1 VTAPATLE
9 QRQAL
14 AESEHRDVRR
24 TFSGVTCEKRE
35 ADGKTLRSLKG
46 YASVFGVEYD
56 MGWYVE
62 EVAPTA
68 CDKTLREKPDV
79 VLLVN
84 HDGLPL
90 ARTRAG
96 DLDLS
101 ADGTGL
107 LTEAPRLDPDDPDV
121 ARLAFKMDRGLLDEM
136 SFAFRI
142 VRQEWNQ
149 DYTKRYITELSLH
162 KGDVSV
168 VNYGANDKTSS
179 SMRGLELLARLDELS
194 PTEQR
199 AAYERLA
206 VLLDPSTGA
215 DEAAER
221 AATDAAGISDEL
233 LARDADLA
241 LTLTALAPR

>member
-1 VTAPATLE
+1 MTVAATLE
-9 QRQAL
+9 QRKAL
-14 AESEHRDVRR
+14 AESETRLARR

-35 ADGKTLRSLKG
+35 EGGRTLRALRG

-84 HDGLPL
+84 HTGLPL

-96 DLDLS
+96 DLQLS

-107 LTEAPRLDPDDPDV
+107 LAVADKLDPEDPDV
-121 ARLAFKMDRGLLDEM
+121 AQLASKMDRGLLDEM

-142 VRQEWNQ
+142 ERQEWNE

-168 VNYGANDKTSS
+168 VNYGANDKTSVNL
-179 SMRGLELLARLDELS
+179 RGAELLARLQDLS
-194 PTEQR
+194 PEEQR

-206 VLLDPSTGA
+206 VLLEPPVD
-215 DEAAER
+215 AAVDDQER
-221 AATDAAGISDEL
+221 AADAAGITAEQRAAARTRAL
-233 LARDADLA
+233 LLEQLPA
-241 LTLTALAPR
+241 

>member
-1 VTAPATLE
+1 MTAPATLE
-9 QRQAL
+9 QRKAL
-14 AESEHRDVRR
+14 ADTEARQVRR
-24 TFSGVTCEKRE
+24 TFSGVTCEKRDV
-35 ADGKTLRSLKG
+35 DGKSYRSLKG

-84 HDGLPL
+84 HEGLPL
-90 ARTRAG
+90 ARTKAG

-101 ADGTGL
+101 ADSTGL
-107 LTEAPRLDPDDPDV
+107 LTVADKLSMDDPDV
-121 ARLAFKMDRGLLDEM
+121 ARLAHKMDAGLLDEM

-142 VRQEWNQ
+142 ERQEWNQ

-168 VNYGANDKTSS
+168 VNYGANDRTSVS
-179 SMRGLELLARLDELS
+179 LRGTELLSRLDELS
-194 PTEQR
+194 PDEKRAAWQRLTVMLEQVGDDSVDEADDTTAGDSESAARAALVASYERQR
-199 AAYERLA
+199 ALQNLR
-206 VLLDPSTGA
+206 
-215 DEAAER
+215 
-221 AATDAAGISDEL
+221 
-233 LARDADLA
+233 
-241 LTLTALAPR
+241 